1 MQDAIQF
8 VIGDHR
14 VRFTPDGRV
23 VVVDAI
29 DALSDTACAACIWED
44 LQRRHPKLHELCST
58 YRFAGDEA
66 LCVVTADAWDVIEQ
80 VLLDY
85 TLENPPE

>member
-1 MQDAIQF
+1 MSQEIEF
-8 VIGDHR
+8 RIGDSR

-29 DALSDTACAACIWED
+29 DALSDSICPTCVWED
-44 LQRRHPKLHELCST
+44 LKRQHHRQAELCST
-58 YRFAGDEA
+58 YQFGGEEA
-66 LCVVTADAWDVIEQ
+66 LCVVDSEAWDVIEQ

-85 TLENPPE
+85 TLEKMP